1 MSINNNDFGLFSNSN
16 SGGGGGGVPYTGATQ
31 DVDLGEFGLDAGF
44 IQLDTTPSSPTSA
57 VGKFVW
63 NTTDGTANLGLT
75 GGNVLLQIGQEE
87 VVRVVNKSG
96 GNLTEA
102 GYQAVR
108 VLGAQGQRLSVALA
122 QGNNDANSQD
132 TLGLVTEDIANN
144 QEGFVTASGLVRGI
158 NTTGNLQG
166 ETWAEGDPLYLS
178 PTTAGRITN
187 VLPTAPQ
194 HTVRMGYVIS
204 SNANNGSIFVKVDNG
219 YELGE
224 LHDCYV
230 PTPSNKDTIAWN
242 STNLRYEN
250 NSVET
255 LLGQATSSANGYLA
269 STDWTRFA
277 NFQILTGY
285 QTLGSTFKS
294 ILMSNPS
301 ISNITQSIGLSNA
314 QFRAVAVFVP
324 IAVTV
329 QGIRWFQTIQGA
341 FTGSG
346 FNGVALFSYSGGT
359 ITRIVASADSEATW
373 ETSANN
379 TWGSVAFTSPQSISA
394 GLYYIGLLYN
404 GGATAPAIGGTV
416 NSLNGNVNIGD
427 FTNSAELSLIL
438 GSQTAM
444 PTSVSMSGVGVT
456 VSANN
461 PAVYLY

>member
-1 MSINNNDFGLFSNSN
+1 MATFGSRQSGFFSGGS

-31 DVDLGEFGLDAGF
+31 DLDLGEFGLDAGF
-44 IQLDTTPSSPTSA
+44 VQLDTTPTYPTSA
-57 VGKFVW
+57 IGKFVW
-63 NTTDGTANLGLT
+63 NSTDGTANLGLM
-75 GGNVLLQIGQEE
+75 GGNVTLQLGQEE

-122 QGNNDANSQD
+122 QGNNNANSQD
-132 TLGLVTEDIANN
+132 TLGIVTENIAVN

-194 HTVRMGYVIS
+194 HTVRMGYVIV

-224 LHDCYV
+224 LHDLYV
-230 PTPSNKDTIAWN
+230 PSPSNKDTIAWN
-242 STNLRYEN
+242 SSTLRYEN

-277 NFQILTGY
+277 NFQVLTGY

-301 ISNITQSIGLSNA
+301 ISNITQSIGLVTG
-314 QFRAVAVFVP
+314 QIRGFAVYVP
-324 IAVTV
+324 IAQTITGVK
-329 QGIRWFQTIQGA
+329 WYQTIQGA

-346 FNGVALFSYSGGT
+346 YNGVALFTYSGGT
-359 ITRIVASADSEATW
+359 LTRVALSTDSEATW
-373 ETSANN
+373 ETATNN
-379 TWGSVAFTSPQSISA
+379 TWGNVAFATPYSASA
-394 GLYYIGLLYN
+394 GLYFIGILYN

-416 NSLNGNVNIGD
+416 NSVNGNVNLGD
-427 FTNSAELSLIL
+427 FTNSAELSFVL
-438 GSQTAM
+438 GSQTTM
-444 PTSVSMSGVGVT
+444 PSSISLSGVT
-456 VSANN
+456 VSPNN
-461 PAVYLY
+461 PAFYLY